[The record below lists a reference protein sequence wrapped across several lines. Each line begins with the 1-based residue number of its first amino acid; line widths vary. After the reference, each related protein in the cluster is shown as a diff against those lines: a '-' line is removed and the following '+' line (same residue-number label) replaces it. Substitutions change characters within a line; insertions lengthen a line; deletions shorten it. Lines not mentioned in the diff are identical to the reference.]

1 MLNYAKMAHMSVF
14 FCNFAFMK
22 PKIIIDANIP
32 YIRGAFDDIAEV
44 EYLVAKDITHDK
56 VMNTDALIVRTRTRC
71 NAELLDG
78 TRVKMIATA
87 TIGIDHIDTEYCDS
101 HGIQWTNAPGCNAE
115 SVAQWVG
122 SALTVWANKHN
133 CSLVGKTIGIVGH
146 GHVGKRVERLAHKLG
161 MNVLLNDPPLA
172 LENPDR
178 YVDLH
183 TIAHECDVITFHT
196 PLTREGEFATYHLAD
211 EEFFEIIKNKKIT
224 PPPCGTSPKT
234 GEEYKS
240 STLIINAARG
250 GIINENALLS
260 YLNSHDNLSYSPP
273 KLGGVVE
280 DRGGNNSSFYRQRLK
295 DLRFLTPHS
304 SFANFAIDCWDGE
317 PETNSELRQ
326 RALIATPHIAG
337 YSADGKLNATQQ
349 VVQAVAKAL
358 NIIPNTIEGL
368 SEKKTTNKEGD
379 ELKDELL
386 NNYNILADSD
396 ALKAEPEKFE
406 HFRSNYPVRRE
417 LYIS

>member
-1 MLNYAKMAHMSVF
+1 MAYMSVF

-22 PKIIIDANIP
+22 PRIIIDANIP
-32 YIRGAFDDIAEV
+32 YIRGAFDNVAEV
-44 EYLVAKDITHDK
+44 EYLVAKEITHDK
-56 VMNTDALIVRTRTRC
+56 AMNADALIVRTRTRC
-71 NAELLDG
+71 NAELLEG

-87 TIGIDHIDTEYCDS
+87 TIGIDHIDTEYCDT

-122 SALTVWANKHN
+122 SALAVWANKYN

-172 LENPDR
+172 LEHPDK

-183 TIAHECDVITFHT
+183 TIARECDVITFHT
-196 PLTREGEFATYHLAD
+196 PLTREGEFATYNLAD
-211 EEFFEIIKNKKIT
+211 EEFFRILQERHIT
-224 PPPCGTSPKT
+224 TPS
-234 GEEYKS
+234 
-240 STLIINAARG
+240 LIINAARG

-260 YLNSHDNLSYSPP
+260 HLSQLST
-273 KLGGVVE
+273 
-280 DRGGNNSSFYRQRLK
+280 F
-295 DLRFLTPHS
+295 
-304 SFANFAIDCWDGE
+304 NFQLSNIAIDCWDGE
-317 PETNSELRQ
+317 PETNAELRAK
-326 RALIATPHIAG
+326 ALIATPHIAG
-337 YSADGKLNATQQ
+337 YSADGKLNASQQ
-349 VVQAVAKAL
+349 VVQAVAKVL

-368 SEKKTTNKEGD
+368 TEKKTTNKEGD

-396 ALKAEPEKFE
+396 ALKAEPDKFE
-406 HFRSNYPVRRE
+406 WFRSNYPVRRE
-417 LYIS
+417 LKIY

>member
-1 MLNYAKMAHMSVF
+1 MAYMSVF

-22 PKIIIDANIP
+22 PRIIIDANIP
-32 YIRGAFDDIAEV
+32 YIRGAFDDVADV
-44 EYLVAKDITHDK
+44 EYLVAKDITHNK
-56 VMNTDALIVRTRTRC
+56 AMNADALIVRTRTRC

-78 TRVKMIATA
+78 TCVKMIATA
-87 TIGIDHIDTEYCDS
+87 TIGIDHIDTEYCDT
-101 HGIQWTNAPGCNAE
+101 HNIQWTNAPGCNAE

-122 SALTVWANKHN
+122 SALAVWANEHN
-133 CSLVGKTIGIVGH
+133 CSLAGKTIGIVGH

-172 LENPDR
+172 LENPDK

-183 TIAHECDVITFHT
+183 TIARECDVITFHT
-196 PLTREGEFATYHLAD
+196 PLTREGEFPTYHLAD
-211 EEFFEIIKNKKIT
+211 EEFFEIIKKRTKQHT
-224 PPPCGTSPKT
+224 PPPFGTSPKT

-240 STLIINAARG
+240 SPLIINAARG

-260 YLNSHDNLSYSPP
+260 HLSQLST
-273 KLGGVVE
+273 
-280 DRGGNNSSFYRQRLK
+280 F
-295 DLRFLTPHS
+295 
-304 SFANFAIDCWDGE
+304 NFQLSNIAIDCWNGE
-317 PETNSELRQ
+317 PETNPELRQ
-326 RALIATPHIAG
+326 HALIATPHIAG
-337 YSADGKLNATQQ
+337 YSADGKYNASQQ
-349 VVQAVAKAL
+349 VIEAVAKAL
-358 NIIPNTIEGL
+358 NITPNTIEGL
-368 SEKKTTNKEGD
+368 SEKKTTDKEGD

-406 HFRSNYPVRRE
+406 YFRSNYPVRRE